1 MERKNKKTKQV
12 GNGEGTLYKSETLNC
27 WIFQYYDTSGKR
39 QTMKQRKNESTK
51 DFKARVTEVKNSL
64 NSGTYIEK
72 NNDTFISILETH
84 IEQKHI
90 DGITSDR
97 SYCRE
102 LATINEIKKTC
113 ENFINK
119 PIQKISIK
127 DIESSKK
134 NIRKYSNAVI
144 SRIWSYIIKTF
155 QIATARRKISYN
167 IMLDETLKKP
177 ISERPEK
184 KVEALSLDEETKFVS
199 ILNNEEKEHKF
210 RNILLLQ
217 LYTGM
222 RIGECLALSNDC
234 IDFKNNTITVY
245 RTLTQDDKY
254 NVIMGE
260 HTKTFKKITGIDTG
274 KRTFPMT
281 KKVLSIIKEIS
292 SSKSKTSNIYGL
304 LFWDYIGQNYITPSE
319 INNYLRRLNNK
330 YKITVTSLHSHRL
343 RHTFITRCVE
353 NGINQNVIQ
362 NLVGHVKGS
371 TITSDVYTSVSN
383 NFIIKE
389 LKKIN

>member
-1 MERKNKKTKQV
+1 
-12 GNGEGTLYKSETLNC
+12 
-27 WIFQYYDTSGKR
+27 
-39 QTMKQRKNESTK
+39 
-51 DFKARVTEVKNSL
+51 
-64 NSGTYIEK
+64 
-72 NNDTFISILETH
+72 
-84 IEQKHI
+84 
-90 DGITSDR
+90 
-97 SYCRE
+97 
-102 LATINEIKKTC
+102 
-113 ENFINK
+113 
-119 PIQKISIK
+119 
-127 DIESSKK
+127 
-134 NIRKYSNAVI
+134 
-144 SRIWSYIIKTF
+144 
-155 QIATARRKISYN
+155 
-167 IMLDETLKKP
+167 
-177 ISERPEK
+177 
-184 KVEALSLDEETKFVS
+184 
-199 ILNNEEKEHKF
+199 
-210 RNILLLQ
+210 
-217 LYTGM
+217 
-222 RIGECLALSNDC
+222 
-234 IDFKNNTITVY
+234 
-245 RTLTQDDKY
+245 
-254 NVIMGE
+254 MGE

>member
-39 QTMKQRKNESTK
+39 QTMKQRKNESSK
-51 DFKARVTEVKNSL
+51 DFKVRVTETKNSL
-64 NSGTYIEK
+64 NNGTYIEK
-72 NNDTFISILETH
+72 NNDTFISILEAH

-127 DIESSKK
+127 DIENSKK

-144 SRIWSYIIKTF
+144 SRIWSYIIKAF

-167 IMLDETLKKP
+167 IMLDETLQKP

-184 KVEALSLDEETKFVS
+184 KVKALSLDEEAKFVS

-234 IDFKNNTITVY
+234 IDFETNTITVY

-281 KKVLSIIKEIS
+281 KKVLSIIKEVS
-292 SSKSKTSNIYGL
+292 NSKTSNINGL

-330 YKITVTSLHSHRL
+330 YKITSTSLHSHRL
-343 RHTFITRCVE
+343 RHTFITRCIE
-353 NGINQNVIQ
+353 NNISQKVIQ
-362 NLVGHVKGS
+362 SLVGHTKGS
-371 TITSDVYTSVSN
+371 SITIDIYTSVSTE
-383 NFIIKE
+383 FISKE

>member
-1 MERKNKKTKQV
+1 
-12 GNGEGTLYKSETLNC
+12 
-27 WIFQYYDTSGKR
+27 
-39 QTMKQRKNESTK
+39 
-51 DFKARVTEVKNSL
+51 
-64 NSGTYIEK
+64 
-72 NNDTFISILETH
+72 
-84 IEQKHI
+84 
-90 DGITSDR
+90 
-97 SYCRE
+97 
-102 LATINEIKKTC
+102 
-113 ENFINK
+113 
-119 PIQKISIK
+119 
-127 DIESSKK
+127 
-134 NIRKYSNAVI
+134 
-144 SRIWSYIIKTF
+144 
-155 QIATARRKISYN
+155 
-167 IMLDETLKKP
+167 MLDETLKKP

>member
-1 MERKNKKTKQV
+1 M
-12 GNGEGTLYKSETLNC
+12 
-27 WIFQYYDTSGKR
+27 
-39 QTMKQRKNESTK
+39 
-51 DFKARVTEVKNSL
+51 
-64 NSGTYIEK
+64 
-72 NNDTFISILETH
+72 
-84 IEQKHI
+84 
-90 DGITSDR
+90 
-97 SYCRE
+97 SYFRE

-127 DIESSKK
+127 DIENSKK

-144 SRIWSYIIKTF
+144 SRIWSYIIKAF

-167 IMLDETLKKP
+167 IMLDETLQKP

-184 KVEALSLDEETKFVS
+184 KVKALSLDEEAKFVS

-234 IDFKNNTITVY
+234 IDFETNTITVY

-281 KKVLSIIKEIS
+281 KKVLSIIKEVS
-292 SSKSKTSNIYGL
+292 NSKTSNINGL

-330 YKITVTSLHSHRL
+330 YKITSTSLHSHRL
-343 RHTFITRCVE
+343 RHTFITRCIE
-353 NGINQNVIQ
+353 NNISQKVIQ
-362 NLVGHVKGS
+362 SLVGHTKGS
-371 TITSDVYTSVSN
+371 SITIDIYTSVSTE
-383 NFIIKE
+383 FISKE

>member
-39 QTMKQRKNESTK
+39 QTMKQRKNESSK
-51 DFKARVTEVKNSL
+51 DFKVRVTETKNSL
-64 NSGTYIEK
+64 NNGTYIEK
-72 NNDTFISILETH
+72 NNDTFISILEAH

-127 DIESSKK
+127 DIENSKK

-144 SRIWSYIIKTF
+144 SRIWSYIIKAF

-167 IMLDETLKKP
+167 IMLDETLQKP

-184 KVEALSLDEETKFVS
+184 KVKALSLDEEAKFVS

-234 IDFKNNTITVY
+234 IDFETNTITVY

-260 HTKTFKKITGIDTG
+260 HTKTFKKITGIDT
-274 KRTFPMT
+274 
-281 KKVLSIIKEIS
+281 
-292 SSKSKTSNIYGL
+292 
-304 LFWDYIGQNYITPSE
+304 
-319 INNYLRRLNNK
+319 
-330 YKITVTSLHSHRL
+330 
-343 RHTFITRCVE
+343 
-353 NGINQNVIQ
+353 
-362 NLVGHVKGS
+362 
-371 TITSDVYTSVSN
+371 
-383 NFIIKE
+383 
-389 LKKIN
+389 